1 MNIFILITS
10 NISKGP
16 DRLLADVLV
25 GGCDQANKGRNGPA
39 WHDSGR
45 LLGRP
50 GGDVSQSPGCF
61 ELDRRTVHISQEGDK
76 LGDETSADQLVNG
89 RMFVTRQQ
97 LPVFKTVHKSYC
109 ASSYVAF
116 IYGKRR
122 KKRKRM
128 ISLMHSHY
136 RAACVAWSWDSEFP
150 LFTPATIS
158 STVHCLSPCTGQQKA
173 VYWTCKFK
181 TGFCVAIFWHVSGLT
196 MNITLNELQPIQK
209 PNRWADQSQWYW
221 SQQQYWY
228 WLID

>member
-1 MNIFILITS
+1 MNIFILITC

-50 GGDVSQSPGCF
+50 GGNVSQSPGCF
-61 ELDRRTVHISQEGDK
+61 ELDWRTVHISQEGDE

-116 IYGKRR
+116 IYGK
-122 KKRKRM
+122 KKRKKDDFFNAQ
-128 ISLMHSHY
+128 SLPCSLCSLELGL
-136 RAACVAWSWDSEFP
+136 RIP
-150 LFTPATIS
+150 
-158 STVHCLSPCTGQQKA
+158 TVHSCDNLLDRPLPEPLHRTKESSLLDMQ
-173 VYWTCKFK
+173 
-181 TGFCVAIFWHVSGLT
+181 I
-196 MNITLNELQPIQK
+196 
-209 PNRWADQSQWYW
+209 
-221 SQQQYWY
+221 
-228 WLID
+228 

>member
-1 MNIFILITS
+1 MFIKKKKKKGTNLTLSPLKLKNQQQTNMNIFILITS

-116 IYGKRR
+116 IYGK
-122 KKRKRM
+122 KKEKGWF
-128 ISLMHSHY
+128 L
-136 RAACVAWSWDSEFP
+136 
-150 LFTPATIS
+150 
-158 STVHCLSPCTGQQKA
+158 
-173 VYWTCKFK
+173 
-181 TGFCVAIFWHVSGLT
+181 
-196 MNITLNELQPIQK
+196 
-209 PNRWADQSQWYW
+209 
-221 SQQQYWY
+221 
-228 WLID
+228 